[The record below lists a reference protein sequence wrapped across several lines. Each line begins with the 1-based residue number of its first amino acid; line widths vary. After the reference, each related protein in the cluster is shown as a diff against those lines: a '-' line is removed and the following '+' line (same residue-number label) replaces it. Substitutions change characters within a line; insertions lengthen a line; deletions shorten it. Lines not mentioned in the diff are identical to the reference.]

1 MFERIVCGVDGSAAS
16 VEAARQADLVLADGG
31 RLVLVAAIDLSDA
44 IHFQIAPTAVHA
56 ARRALEKAEE
66 LDRLAHE
73 ALARARTEVV
83 RAHEPVTVEVSGE
96 PSRCLAETAT
106 AEGASLIAVGSH
118 GLRRI
123 EEVTVG
129 SVTARLLRHAPC
141 SGLVA
146 RAPAEGR
153 WTPRRIVVGTDGSEA
168 AAGAVAVAATLG
180 ERLTATVET
189 VSIEHQ
195 RAAPGLLEA
204 AAGADLVVV
213 GHRGRHGA
221 RLLGSVSERV
231 AHSAR
236 CSVLVIR
243 DENV

>member
-1 MFERIVCGVDGSAAS
+1 MFERIVCGVDGSEAS
-16 VEAARQADLVLADGG
+16 LEAVRQADLVLAEGG
-31 RLVLVAAIDLSDA
+31 RLVLVAAVDLSDA
-44 IHFQIAPTAVHA
+44 IHFQIAPTALHA

-73 ALARARTEVV
+73 ALARARAEVV
-83 RAHEPVTVEVSGE
+83 RAPEPATVEVAGE
-96 PSRCLAETAT
+96 PSRCLTETAA

-123 EEVTVG
+123 EELAVG
-129 SVTARLLRHAPC
+129 SVTARLLRRAPC
-141 SGLVA
+141 SVLVA

-168 AAGAVAVAATLG
+168 AAAAVAAAAALG
-180 ERLTATVET
+180 ERLEATVET
-189 VSIEHQ
+189 VSIEH
-195 RAAPGLLEA
+195 RRPAPGLLEA

-236 CSVLVIR
+236 CSVLVVR
-243 DENV
+243 EQSA